1 MASMWKRAMTY
12 LGLQLQDVGEYS
24 RAKELFRRA
33 LEIDERVLG
42 PDHLSLITRLNYL
55 GRCLK
60 KMGDAE
66 SARHCFDRAGSILR
80 RLRGPAEGEA
90 QDAEQSKSDTAVFA
104 APTM

>member
-1 MASMWKRAMTY
+1 
-12 LGLQLQDVGEYS
+12 
-24 RAKELFRRA
+24 
-33 LEIDERVLG
+33 VLG

-66 SARHCFDRAGSILR
+66 GARHCFDRAGGILR
-80 RLRGPAEGEA
+80 RLRDSSQGE
-90 QDAEQSKSDTAVFA
+90 QSGSKSDTHFVLA